1 MDSSNEIFLI
11 ILNKVNEIS
20 ERTLPKIA
28 EQIEKLGQVI
38 DQKYEILEQKIRKF
52 RPKIRK
58 FRPKDTEA

>member
-38 DQKYEILEQKIRKF
+38 DQKYEILEQT
-52 RPKIRK
+52 
-58 FRPKDTEA
+58 KDTEV